1 MEMEEKQWKIINIRG
16 MFQLFQASTSYT
28 CKFLYISMP
37 PIQETDTYVY
47 RSNCALLDRI
57 GTEMQ

>member
-1 MEMEEKQWKIINIRG
+1 MEEKEWKIINIRG

-37 PIQETDTYVY
+37 PVQETDIYVY
-47 RSNCALLDRI
+47 SSNYELLDKT
-57 GTEMQ
+57 GTEV

>member
-1 MEMEEKQWKIINIRG
+1 
-16 MFQLFQASTSYT
+16 MFQLFQAPTSYT

-37 PIQETDTYVY
+37 PVQEYDIYVY
-47 RSNCALLDRI
+47 SDNYALLDRT